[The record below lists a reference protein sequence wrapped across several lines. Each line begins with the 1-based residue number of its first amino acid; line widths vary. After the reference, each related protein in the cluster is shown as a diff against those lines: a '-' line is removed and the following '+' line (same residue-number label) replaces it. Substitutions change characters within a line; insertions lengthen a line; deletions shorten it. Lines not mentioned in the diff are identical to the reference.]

1 MSFVISNLN
10 VISLILIITL
20 FTLCASDKIR
30 KHKKVRCHPSC
41 CPKPKQP
48 KSLIGRYVL
57 DVADGSEEEGGD
69 DFFDLV
75 YVLMKLAKGTYKEFS
90 SDSPQED
97 IGRHMN
103 ETLYQEYRYDDGN
116 MIPNNPIDYNMFD
129 ATKRSAVRTRYAP
142 GNGIANAFGGAFG
155 GLQGTRT
162 AGRAGFS
169 LFRGITPQF
178 NFDRNTF
185 LGLNVSTQAAM
196 AVSYLNLRVNTSKI
210 VNKYIKI

>member
-1 MSFVISNLN
+1 MNSIRSISN
-10 VISLILIITL
+10 VITLLSIVSL
-20 FTLCASDKIR
+20 FTLFASAELR
-30 KHKKVRCHPSC
+30 KSKKVRCHPSC

-57 DVADGSEEEGGD
+57 DVADGSEEGGD

-75 YVLMKLAKGTYKEFS
+75 YVLMKIAKGTYNEFS
-90 SDSPQED
+90 TENSHED
-97 IGRHMN
+97 RNRHAN
-103 ETLYQEYRYDDGN
+103 ETMYQEYRYSDNN
-116 MIPNNPIDYNMFD
+116 MIPTNPINYNMLD

-142 GNGIANAFGGAFG
+142 GNGIANILGGN
-155 GLQGTRT
+155 LQGTRT
-162 AGRAGFS
+162 AGRTGLS

-196 AVSYLNLRVNTSKI
+196 AVSILISSFIEVIHLSWQKC
-210 VNKYIKI
+210 